1 VLIFTSGTKYLV
13 ELLFFCLIAV
23 ITDTNML
30 PMNRKLRSLSI
41 IIFGGVLLASLSG
54 CNTGQKTNDDAVKE
68 KVLVSTGDTSATRIV
83 KLNNTLFSVPSP
95 YQTAIFIQN
104 QGVPYSKDKLND
116 VRKTSSYD
124 GSFYAAANLGVFGA
138 DLGYITLYEQSPDAM
153 SYFSVIK
160 MLAEKLELLGA
171 FDRATIE
178 RIENNIN
185 NQDSLLTIL
194 GDTYRNAD
202 SYFKDNEREH
212 LAGLVIAGG
221 WIESMYLLVNIADAN
236 SAQSAKRIGENKKP
250 LDNLIQ
256 LLAPYAGTSAQYQKL
271 ADLLIDLAGIYE
283 QVDIDYEFITTE
295 TDPDKKMTIVKT
307 KTNIKIEQAV
317 VTEIAEQL
325 NKIRTFI
332 VRG

>member
-1 VLIFTSGTKYLV
+1 
-13 ELLFFCLIAV
+13 
-23 ITDTNML
+23 
-30 PMNRKLRSLSI
+30 MNRKLRSLSI
-41 IIFGGVLLASLSG
+41 MVFGGVLLACLSG
-54 CNTGQKTNDDAVKE
+54 CNTGQKTNDDAVKQ
-68 KVLVSTGDTSATRIV
+68 KALVSTSDTSSTRIV

-95 YQTAIFIQN
+95 YQAAIFIKK
-104 QGVPYSKDKLND
+104 QGVPYSKNYLND
-116 VRKTSSYD
+116 VQKTSSYD
-124 GSFYAAANLGVFGA
+124 GSFYAAVNLGVFGA
-138 DLGYITLYEQSPDAM
+138 DMGYITLYEQSPDAM
-153 SYFSVIK
+153 TYFSVIK

-178 RIENNIN
+178 RIESNIN

-221 WIESMYLLVNIADAN
+221 WVESMYLLVNIADAS
-236 SAQSAKRIGENKKP
+236 SAESAKRIGENKKP

-256 LLAPYAGTSAQYQKL
+256 LLAPYAESSSQYKKL
-271 ADLLIDLAGIYE
+271 VDQLIELAGIYE
-283 QVDIDYEFITTE
+283 QVHVDYEFITTE
-295 TDPDKKMTIVKT
+295 TNPDKKLTTVKA

-317 VTEIAEQL
+317 VKEIAQQL